1 MDDKLA
7 FSLNNSYKRVIW
19 SIEIAKHFAQRD
31 FVSSIINLNYKNSE
45 IELGIEA
52 RYHDK
57 GKQTTQLQ
65 MIGIQNSVKEWRD
78 TSRFKTFWSI
88 GIIC

>member
-1 MDDKLA
+1 MAKIFWMISLA

-52 RYHDK
+52 KYYDK
-57 GKQTTQLQ
+57 GK
-65 MIGIQNSVKEWRD
+65 
-78 TSRFKTFWSI
+78 
-88 GIIC
+88 

>member
-1 MDDKLA
+1 MAKIFWMISLA

-45 IELGIEA
+45 IEEVIITASGGPFL
-52 RYHDK
+52 
-57 GKQTTQLQ
+57 
-65 MIGIQNSVKEWRD
+65 N
-78 TSRFKTFWSI
+78 TSIKKFFFFSR
-88 GIIC
+88 